1 MTEKLEKSAKVLA
14 TMLDYLGLKADV
26 TVKEIDGK
34 TVLAT
39 ESQDAGRII
48 GKRGQTLQSLELLIN
63 RIATK
68 ENAECPW
75 ISINVDGYSSSRRRE
90 RFQHHRDERRS
101 GGGDFRRDRESSFS
115 RSRRESS
122 SHFDH
127 PRKARFEDSADE
139 TENLTKLALDSAK
152 EVKRWGDSV
161 TLRSMNSHD
170 RRIVHVALKDDNE
183 IKTESMPVEGSDSLK
198 SIVISLNKNGETSK
212 QD

>member
-14 TMLDYLGLKADV
+14 TMLDYLGLKAEV
-26 TVKEIDGK
+26 TVKEIEGK

-48 GKRGQTLQSLELLIN
+48 GKRGQTLQSLELLLN

-68 ENAECPW
+68 ENTECPW

-90 RFQHHRDERRS
+90 RPQFRDERRS
-101 GGGDFRRDRESSFS
+101 EDFRRERSPSSS
-115 RSRRESS
+115 RPPRREYT
-122 SHFDH
+122 DRNDR
-127 PRKARFEDSADE
+127 PRNSRFEDSPED

-183 IKTESMPVEGSDSLK
+183 IKTESMPVDGSDSLK
-198 SIVISLNKNGETSK
+198 SIVISINKNGETSK
-212 QD
+212 LD